1 MVEFVALYKVSS
13 VYSIISNNHYI
24 NKLYRWL
31 MINYLAIS
39 HVVYIYICTQSSKV
53 KIFAKL
59 ARALASGINYPIS
72 ADNNLQSYE

>member
-1 MVEFVALYKVSS
+1 MIA
-13 VYSIISNNHYI
+13 SNNYF
-24 NKLYRWL
+24 K
-31 MINYLAIS
+31 YLAIS
-39 HVVYIYICTQSSKV
+39 ICTQSSKV